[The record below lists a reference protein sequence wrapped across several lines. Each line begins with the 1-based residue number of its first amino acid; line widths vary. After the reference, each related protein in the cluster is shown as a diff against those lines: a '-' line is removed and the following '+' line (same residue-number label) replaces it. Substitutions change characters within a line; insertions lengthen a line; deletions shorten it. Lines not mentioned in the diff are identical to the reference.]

1 MALLQCNALW
11 QPLRLT
17 RMPTQTMI
25 AADQTRSTMPTAPK
39 AKLRPRRL
47 LVTLI
52 TASLLGALFTLPSNF
67 PAQVVVGRTVI
78 AGLIVLLAFSATE
91 VWPRTLPWRFP
102 RWLWQLLGIL
112 LVAPP
117 AAFFAYSLTTGGD
130 PQFADPDRF
139 ESAAVLAGFGALISI
154 WVGLVGIVSQREAL
168 AREQALALELAHS
181 DLARLEADARWR
193 LLQAQT
199 TPHFLFNTLANVQ
212 ALVDLGSPDASAL
225 LSSLV
230 NYLRAAVPHAG
241 RSTSTVGQ
249 EVEMARAYLEI
260 MRIRMPDRLR
270 YEMRVDPAAETLACP
285 SMALL
290 TLIENAVRHGIDP
303 SEEGGLIEVD
313 VALGEKRCHLRVR
326 NPISTHAAGS
336 LSPPGLGTGIEALRE
351 RLSLSFGEHA
361 TLRTGIGADR
371 HFVAEILFPGA
382 P

>member
-1 MALLQCNALW
+1 MTTD
-11 QPLRLT
+11 P
-17 RMPTQTMI
+17 
-25 AADQTRSTMPTAPK
+25 STAKAPGTH
-39 AKLRPRRL
+39 ASVLRPRRL

-52 TASLLGALFTLPSNF
+52 TASLLGALFSLPSTF
-67 PAQVVVGRTVI
+67 PVEIVVGRTVI
-78 AGLIVLLAFSATE
+78 AGLIVLLAFSATQ
-91 VWPRTLPWRFP
+91 VWPRNLPWHFP

-117 AAFFAYSLTTGGD
+117 AAFFAYWLTTGGD

-154 WVGLVGIVSQREAL
+154 WVALVGIVSQREAL

-212 ALVDLGSPDASAL
+212 ALVDLGSPDASTL
-225 LSSLV
+225 LSSLIS
-230 NYLRAAVPHAG
+230 YLRAAVPHAG

-270 YEMRVDPAAETLACP
+270 YELHVDPATATLACP

-303 SEEGGLIEVD
+303 SEEGGLIEID
-313 VALGEKRCHLRVR
+313 VRQVERRCRILVR
-326 NPISTHAAGS
+326 NPLSNNPAGS

-351 RLSLSFGEHA
+351 RLSLSFGEQA
-361 TLRTGIGADR
+361 TLRTEMGADR
-371 HFVAEILFPGA
+371 YFVAEILFPGGA
-382 P
+382 